1 MARNRKSSGFTA
13 IRIEGGI
20 LPPEFLAVI
29 AGGQAKHQAGADY
42 GLTRSLSLKD
52 ELARYWRI
60 AGDLYTAYADR
71 RDRADIN
78 RVKVGVDDWLAPFL
92 KEVLGFD
99 DLATV
104 RPVTLGDRTF
114 PITHWAF
121 GGAVP
126 VLLTTREYDL
136 DRADPRFGEEG
147 RRRAPH
153 GLMQEL
159 LNATDDALWG
169 IVANGA
175 KLRLLRDNPS
185 LTRPAYIEADLDL
198 IFAEQLYP
206 DFAAF
211 WLLAHASRLKP
222 VDGKSSKA
230 VLERWRAEAHET
242 GERALD
248 HLREGVTEALRQL
261 GNGFLQHPAND
272 DLRDAL
278 ADGRLSAEG
287 YFQELLRL
295 VYRLLFL
302 FTAEERNL
310 LHGPTASDEQRAI
323 YAEGYSL
330 ARLRERALKRRHYDR
345 HHDLWLG
352 LGILFRAL
360 AEGESRLG
368 LPALGGLFAP
378 EQCHN
383 LMTARIANERLL
395 EAIHAL
401 AFFRTPTG
409 LVRVN
414 YRDMGTEELGS
425 VYESL
430 LELHPAIDVHGS
442 PWTFSLMGDA
452 NSAKAKG
459 SQRKLTGSYY
469 TPAELVHELI
479 KSALEPVM
487 AQAVKANPADPRRAL
502 LDLKILDPA
511 CGSGHFLLAAA
522 RRLAA
527 DIARIEA
534 GADSPDEI
542 IRQHAL
548 REVVQ
553 HCIYGI
559 DRNPLAVELCRTAL
573 WIETIEP
580 GKPLGFLDHHLRV
593 GDALLGVL
601 DPAIL
606 DHGLPDEAFA
616 VLTGDDKPVAAALK
630 KRNKQE
636 RESWQRVLAT
646 GDLFHAEHQAER
658 SAEVERMEDDD
669 LTAVAAKQRIW
680 AKMQAEAAQSRL
692 ARLADLYVGAFL
704 LPKSAEYQDRLPSSR
719 HLWAVAHDQA
729 EPSLAAV
736 EAATRSACRVA
747 RVLHWWLAFPQVAAK
762 GGFDVMLG
770 NPPWERIKLQEEE
783 FFATR
788 SPLVAEAPNKAERA
802 RRIELLRQG
811 LLLHTLRPD
820 KEAAAG
826 LTPPNRAEIALFEQF
841 ITARRGAEAASLF
854 AHESGRFPLT
864 GVGDVNTYAL
874 FAETFLQA
882 TAPHG
887 RAGFIVPTGI
897 ATDDST
903 KAFFGHIASQGR
915 LASLF
920 DFENREAVFPAIDSR
935 IKFSLLT
942 LGAAPEA
949 TFVCF
954 ATRVEQLHD
963 ARRRFTLT
971 PDDFSL
977 INPNT
982 RTCPVFR
989 SARDAELTKKLYRA
1003 APVLLREAVVDDQGE
1018 VVEPEEN
1025 PWGISFQRMLD
1036 MSNDSHLFA
1045 PAGPGEPPRLPLYEA
1060 KMIHQFDHRWATYVP
1075 SGDAAGEAS
1084 TQDVTDGQKA
1094 DPGYTVTPR
1103 YWVDAREVLARIARV
1118 PSRVAR
1124 AWLAL
1129 HAALAAPGEEPP
1141 SFAGQ
1146 DRPTEEGAQADLLLA
1161 LAQWVAGAL
1170 FHRHAGDALLTAGGP
1185 PAGMQR
1191 ALHATE
1197 SELQDDF
1204 PRLMAALRGEGL
1216 TTRKMFADFPKWARQ
1231 HQDAPLTDTDLAE
1244 LAQALRG
1251 STPTL
1256 LELLDHWM
1264 DQRRPRW
1271 LMGWRGI
1278 TNATNERT
1286 VIASVVPR
1294 VGVGNSLPLMLFRSD
1309 AASSLLAALLGNLC
1323 SITLDFV
1330 ARHKIGGTN
1339 LNYFIYKQLPVLP
1352 PAHYTPVDLAFIVP
1366 RVLELTYTAHDL
1378 KPWADDLAA
1387 FDPRPVS
1394 ERGRPFAWDPAR
1406 RARLRAELD
1415 AYYARLYGLTRDEL
1429 RYILDP
1435 ADVMGPDYPSET
1447 FRVLKEGELRTFSEY
1462 RTRRLVLEAWD
1473 RIERGELAA
1482 PSPAIRIAA
1491 VRTEPV
1497 DISTLPDGTWA
1508 RPMQDQRAETGAQL
1522 AAILKAMEGP
1532 LPAREVRLAVLL
1544 ALEPRLLLP
1553 YLDEEETA
1561 NWRRLIGAEADP
1573 LPPGTSSFIARVD
1586 AAWGA
1591 AVRNLR
1597 ANGHLVEDREAKTW
1611 APGRELDRFATSGW
1625 PDGRARMVM
1634 AVLERHIADTITA
1647 ALPTELRDWVDAA
1660 AA

>member
-1 MARNRKSSGFTA
+1 MARQRKSSGFTA

-29 AGGQAKHQAGADY
+29 AGGQAKHQTGADY

-60 AGDLYTAYADR
+60 ASDLYAAYAER
-71 RDRADIN
+71 RNRADIN
-78 RVKVGVDDWLAPFL
+78 RVKVGVDDWLVPFL

-126 VLLTTREYDL
+126 MLLTTREYDL
-136 DRADPRFGEEG
+136 DRTDSCFGEEG

-159 LNATDDALWG
+159 LNANDDALWG

-206 DFAAF
+206 DFAAL

-222 VDGKSSKA
+222 VDGKPA
-230 VLERWRAEAHET
+230 HAILERWRAEAHET

-248 HLREGVTEALRQL
+248 HLREGVTKALQQL
-261 GNGFLQHPAND
+261 GNGFLQHPEND
-272 DLRDAL
+272 VLRAAL

-310 LHGPTASDEQRAI
+310 LHEPTASDEQRAI

-378 EQCHN
+378 EQCPN
-383 LMTARIANERLL
+383 LMAARIANERLL

-479 KSALEPVM
+479 QSALEPVM

-502 LDLKILDPA
+502 LNLKILDPA

-527 DIARIEA
+527 EIARIEA

-542 IRQHAL
+542 TRQHAL

-580 GKPLGFLDHHLRV
+580 GKPLSFLDHHLRV

-616 VLTGDDKPVAAALK
+616 ALTGDDKPVAAVLK

-636 RESWQRVLAT
+636 RESWQRALAT
-646 GDLFHAEHQAER
+646 GDLFHAEHLAEQT
-658 SAEVERMEDDD
+658 AAVDEMTDDD
-669 LTAVAAKQRIW
+669 LAALS
-680 AKMQAEAAQSRL
+680 AKERAWQATEAQAASSRL

-704 LPKSAEYQDRLPSSR
+704 LPKTAEYQEQIPTSR
-719 HLWAVAHDQA
+719 HLWAVANGQLD
-729 EPSLAAV
+729 PSLAAV
-736 EAATRSACRVA
+736 EAAARAACQKA

-770 NPPWERIKLQEEE
+770 NPPWEQLQLSEEE

-788 SPLVAEAPNKAERA
+788 APSIANLPGERRKKAIEELKTSNPQLWRLFQNTKRQYEANN
-802 RRIELLRQG
+802 LFLREG
-811 LLLHTLRPD
+811 
-820 KEAAAG
+820 
-826 LTPPNRAEIALFEQF
+826 
-841 ITARRGAEAASLF
+841 
-854 AHESGRFPLT
+854 GRFPLT
-864 GVGDVNTYAL
+864 AFGKLNTYAL

-882 TAPHG
+882 TAPSG

-897 ATDDST
+897 VTDDST

-942 LGAAPEA
+942 LGAAREA

-954 ATRVEQLHD
+954 ATRVEHLHD
-963 ARRRFTLT
+963 ARRRFTLA
-971 PDDFSL
+971 PDHFAL

-1003 APVLLREAVVDDQGE
+1003 APVLIREAVVDETGR
-1018 VVEPEEN
+1018 VVQPEEN

-1045 PAGPGEPPRLPLYEA
+1045 NAPAAPGEPPRLPLYEA

-1084 TQDVTDGQKA
+1084 TQDVTDAQKA
-1094 DPGYTVTPR
+1094 DPAFTVHSR

-1141 SFAGQ
+1141 SLAGK
-1146 DRPTEEGAQADLLLA
+1146 DRPTGEEAQADLLLA
-1161 LAQWVAGAL
+1161 LAQWVGGAL
-1170 FHRHAGDALLTAGGP
+1170 FHRHAGETLLAAGGP
-1185 PAGMQR
+1185 LAALQR

-1197 SELQDDF
+1197 AQLQADF
-1204 PRLMAALRGEGL
+1204 PRLIAALRGDGL
-1216 TTRKMFADFPKWARQ
+1216 STKKALTNFPKWARQ
-1231 HQDAPLTDTDLAE
+1231 HQDAPLTDTDLAA
-1244 LAQALRG
+1244 LAQALRA
-1251 STPTL
+1251 STPAL
-1256 LELLDHWM
+1256 LALLDHWM
-1264 DQRRPRW
+1264 DQRSPRW
-1271 LMGWRGI
+1271 LMGWRDI

-1294 VGVGNSLPLMLFRSD
+1294 VGVGNNLPLMLFRSD
-1309 AASSLLAALLGNLC
+1309 AASSLLAAMLGNLC

-1330 ARHKIGGTN
+1330 ARHKIGGTH

-1378 KPWADDLAA
+1378 KAWADDLPA

-1394 ERGRPFAWDPAR
+1394 ERGRPFPWNPER

-1415 AYYARLYGLTRDEL
+1415 AYYARLYALTRDEL

-1447 FRVLKEGELRTFSEY
+1447 FRVLKEGELRAFGEY

-1473 RIERGELAA
+1473 RLF
-1482 PSPAIRIAA
+1482 P
-1491 VRTEPV
+1491 
-1497 DISTLPDGTWA
+1497 
-1508 RPMQDQRAETGAQL
+1508 
-1522 AAILKAMEGP
+1522 
-1532 LPAREVRLAVLL
+1532 
-1544 ALEPRLLLP
+1544 
-1553 YLDEEETA
+1553 
-1561 NWRRLIGAEADP
+1561 
-1573 LPPGTSSFIARVD
+1573 
-1586 AAWGA
+1586 
-1591 AVRNLR
+1591 
-1597 ANGHLVEDREAKTW
+1597 
-1611 APGRELDRFATSGW
+1611 
-1625 PDGRARMVM
+1625 
-1634 AVLERHIADTITA
+1634 
-1647 ALPTELRDWVDAA
+1647 
-1660 AA
+1660 